1 MRNTALLPMMM
12 VVASLLP
19 VTALAQTAST
29 STPTPAPTSSQT
41 DPALP
46 VSLDRIKKALTVEA
60 PPTPIQA
67 QMETEDGVPKFA
79 TRTQAPRTLM
89 LRSYLDDGTAVPA
102 YVRPPFD
109 PYHYEFLE
117 MVTPDNAKGCAQFDE
132 KACLSSVASRTASGA
147 IWEAIASKGLDNI
160 LRGMFRP

>member
-1 MRNTALLPMMM
+1 MRKTALLLMMTLA
-12 VVASLLP
+12 VASLVP
-19 VTALAQTAST
+19 AGTAVAQTTS
-29 STPTPAPTSSQT
+29 STPTATAT
-41 DPALP
+41 DPNLP

-60 PPTPIQA
+60 SATPIQA
-67 QMETEDGVPKFA
+67 PIETEDGVPKFA

-117 MVTPDNAKGCAQFDE
+117 MVTPDAVKGCAQFDE
-132 KACLSSVASRTASGA
+132 KGCLSSVASRTATGLMWQQLASEGVG
-147 IWEAIASKGLDNI
+147 EA
-160 LRGMFRP
+160 LRRIFRP